1 MLNALGQL
9 RSLAGRAD
17 DARKDF
23 RRAMTLLPSF
33 IEPAINLACLYIEKK
48 ASFDREWATRAD
60 RLLRDVLA
68 ADGGNVR
75 ALVLT
80 GTLYMSPVFSR
91 FDDAVKCLT
100 QALPDLA
107 AALRLGALYMEQ
119 GRFADAINPLLAA
132 ESRDRHS
139 STAALLLTRSSLMLP
154 TNDLRRCG
162 LLERAERWMTELS
175 THEGRRG
182 REATALLGKVK
193 DALAACGTPASHFG
207 ALVV

>member
-1 MLNALGQL
+1 VGDSVVCRVALTRGPKGAKVHAGLTSATATFSELDAEMRVDSKPSAESNVVRAVMLNALGQL

-91 FDDAVKCLT
+91 FDDAVKCGLIT
-100 QALPDLA
+100 GLHDPRAT
-107 AALRLGALYMEQ
+107 
-119 GRFADAINPLLAA
+119 
-132 ESRDRHS
+132 H
-139 STAALLLTRSSLMLP
+139 LML
-154 TNDLRRCG
+154 
-162 LLERAERWMTELS
+162 LEQRDVASKR
-175 THEGRRG
+175 
-182 REATALLGKVK
+182 V
-193 DALAACGTPASHFG
+193 TPDETSRIS
-207 ALVV
+207 